1 MSKHNRHSVNDEPHL
16 RGDSFEIDPSEAK
29 AAQVSP
35 TGDSSDT
42 ARIEHTVWSEPILT
56 DKDRQQIPAD
66 ALTYERWLDA
76 RISSRSVAKSWL
88 LTLMVAVIAG
98 PWAILGALMSGGS
111 STFAVL
117 SVTIFGPLVEEIM
130 KVAGLLWIVEKRP
143 FLFTSR
149 LQIIICALCGGL
161 VFAVIENFIYLNV
174 YVPNPP
180 ESLVQWRWTVC
191 TFLHCGCSLIAGMG
205 LIQVWATTM
214 KDRVQPNIADAARY
228 LILAMVIHGI
238 YNGFCVFL
246 SLIKFQF

>member
-1 MSKHNRHSVNDEPHL
+1 
-16 RGDSFEIDPSEAK
+16 
-29 AAQVSP
+29 
-35 TGDSSDT
+35 
-42 ARIEHTVWSEPILT
+42 
-56 DKDRQQIPAD
+56 
-66 ALTYERWLDA
+66 
-76 RISSRSVAKSWL
+76 
-88 LTLMVAVIAG
+88 
-98 PWAILGALMSGGS
+98 MSGGT

-117 SVTIFGPLVEEIM
+117 SITIFGPLVEEVM

-161 VFAVIENFIYLNV
+161 AFAVIENFIYLNV

-205 LIQVWATTM
+205 LIRVWTVTM
-214 KDRVQPNIADAARY
+214 RDRVQPNITNAARY
-228 LILAMVIHGI
+228 LILAMVVHGV

-246 SLIKFQF
+246 SLMKFQF